1 MIKPILPSRETQV
14 RFLRFLVVGGTAAVV
29 QLSTLALFKLVLGP
43 NVAFTLSFI
52 LATATHYS
60 LNRFWALPSA
70 RRDTVQQLG
79 EYLTTA
85 GLSYLINLGLFRLCL
100 SVIGLSVMWSAFV
113 AVPPSTLVVFL
124 LLNYRVFRHGRAAP
138 GAAPGEN

>member
-1 MIKPILPSRETQV
+1 MINRLVPARQTQV

-29 QLSTLALFKLVLGP
+29 QLATLALFKLFLGP
-43 NVAFTLSFI
+43 TTAFTLSFI

-60 LNRFWALPSA
+60 LNRFWALPSG

-85 GLSYLINLGLFRLCL
+85 GLSYLINLGLFHLGL
-100 SVIGLSVMWSAFV
+100 SVLGLSVMWSAV
-113 AVPPSTLVVFL
+113 MAVPPSTLVVFL
-124 LLNYRVFRHGRAAP
+124 LLNYRVFRHGRAP
-138 GAAPGEN
+138 SGG

>member
-1 MIKPILPSRETQV
+1 MIQRMLPTRQTQV
-14 RFLRFLVVGGTAAVV
+14 RFLRFVVVGGTAALV
-29 QLSTLALFKLVLGP
+29 QLSSLALLKLVLGP
-43 NVAFTLSFI
+43 NLAFTLCFI

-70 RRDTVQQLG
+70 RRDTAQQLG

-85 GLSYLINLGLFRLCL
+85 GLSYLINLGLFRLSL
-100 SVIGLSVMWSAFV
+100 GVLGLSVMWSAVV

-124 LLNYRVFRHGRAAP
+124 LLNYRVFRHGRPAA
-138 GAAPGEN
+138 GG

>member
-1 MIKPILPSRETQV
+1 MFKRILPARQTQV
-14 RFLRFLVVGGTAAVV
+14 RFLRFLVVGGTAALV
-29 QLSTLALFKLVLGP
+29 QLSTLALLKRFVGP
-43 NVAFTLSFI
+43 DFAFTLSFI

-60 LNRFWALPSA
+60 LNRFWALPSG

-85 GLSYLINLGLFRLCL
+85 GLSYLINLGLFRLSL
-100 SVIGLSVMWSAFV
+100 SVIGLSVMWSAAV

-124 LLNYRVFRHGRAAP
+124 LLNYRVFRSGRGAP
-138 GAAPGEN
+138 GA